1 MTTTDRELSQSNEL
15 RDEDLEQVV
24 GGRSGAHIANVIIED
39 VGGGGGS
46 GGNTPAG
53 AWNACLG
60 VFGYGPQ
67 A

>member
-1 MTTTDRELSQSNEL
+1 MSNERELTNDEL
-15 RDEDLEQVV
+15 DAVS
-24 GGRSGAHIANVIIED
+24 GGALGYIEARFPTAT
-39 VGGGGGS
+39 GGGGG
-46 GGNTPAG
+46 GGGGGATTPAG

>member
-1 MTTTDRELSQSNEL
+1 MSKERELTIDEL
-15 RDEDLEQVV
+15 DAVS
-24 GGRSGAHIANVIIED
+24 GGAHVEWTYTPQKSDGAVD
-39 VGGGGGS
+39 YPPTTGGGGG
-46 GGNTPAG
+46 PAG

>member
-1 MTTTDRELSQSNEL
+1 MSTERELTIDEL
-15 RDEDLEQVV
+15 RDEELVCIVV
-24 GGRSGAHIANVIIED
+24 GGSGAHIPNVSIED
-39 VGGGGGS
+39 VGGGGGI
-46 GGNTPAG
+46 TPAG